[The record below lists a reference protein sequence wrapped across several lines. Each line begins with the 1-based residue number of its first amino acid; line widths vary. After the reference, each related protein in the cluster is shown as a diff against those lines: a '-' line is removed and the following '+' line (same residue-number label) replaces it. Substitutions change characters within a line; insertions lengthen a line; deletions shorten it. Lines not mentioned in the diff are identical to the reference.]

1 MIDEL
6 KELGPVGAFITMMG
20 TAVTALAAAVGIQ
33 WRQANTV
40 YGLRLKERDT
50 LNEALTKSA
59 VANDRLA
66 KSIEERNRVT
76 EELADAIGKLAA
88 AWERVNDRI
97 EFQHTA
103 MNQNLRDQNEV
114 IKSLSDALRVN
125 TGMLTEVR
133 NLALNS
139 RSR

>member
-1 MIDEL
+1 
-6 KELGPVGAFITMMG
+6 
-20 TAVTALAAAVGIQ
+20 
-33 WRQANTV
+33 
-40 YGLRLKERDT
+40 
-50 LNEALTKSA
+50 
-59 VANDRLA
+59 
-66 KSIEERNRVT
+66 
-76 EELADAIGKLAA
+76 
-88 AWERVNDRI
+88 
-97 EFQHTA
+97 